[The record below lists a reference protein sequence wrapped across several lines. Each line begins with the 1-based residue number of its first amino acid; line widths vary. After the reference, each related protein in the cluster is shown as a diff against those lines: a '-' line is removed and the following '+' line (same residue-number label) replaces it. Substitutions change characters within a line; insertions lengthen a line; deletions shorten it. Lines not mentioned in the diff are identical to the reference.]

1 MIRKIQIRIR
11 LGDITFPDVCPVC
24 GERATTTG
32 RIEKMLMPPP
42 KRMDLLYGRDL
53 EYFQRGIIHYEPLVC
68 KQHVAY
74 GGRTTKSKALLSAIG
89 VVIVF
94 LALLVLANIT
104 FTIYDRLQINP
115 DRYVLLGIL
124 LVLIFF
130 VMYGLRP
137 SPLEQAIS
145 IKKVVAEG
153 NYAILSIKNLWYAV
167 ELVRLNPH
175 RAIHVKHRTTINS

>member
-11 LGDITFPDVCPVC
+11 LGDITFPEVCPVC
-24 GERATTTG
+24 GEQATTTG

-42 KRMDLLYGRDL
+42 KRMDLFYGRDL
-53 EYFQRGIIHYEPLVC
+53 EYFQSGIIHYEPLVC

-89 VVIVF
+89 VVLIF
-94 LALLVLANIT
+94 TALIVLANIS
-104 FTIYDRLQINP
+104 FTIYDRLPVNP
-115 DRYVLLGIL
+115 ERYVLLGIL
-124 LVLIFF
+124 SVLIFF
-130 VMYGLRP
+130 VMYGLHP

-153 NYAILSIKNLWYAV
+153 NYAVLLIKNLWYAD
-167 ELVRLNPH
+167 ELIRLNPQ
-175 RAIHVKHRTTINS
+175 RAIPVKH